1 MKARVL
7 EKLVENSE
15 VLEIESDSRP
25 FSHKDDQFPLAERE
39 KFTQG
44 MMGVKDLE
52 SEFNKKH
59 KKVDKEG
66 NDKTMKIY
74 D

>member
-1 MKARVL
+1 
-7 EKLVENSE
+7 
-15 VLEIESDSRP
+15 
-25 FSHKDDQFPLAERE
+25 
-39 KFTQG
+39 
-44 MMGVKDLE
+44 MGVKDLE